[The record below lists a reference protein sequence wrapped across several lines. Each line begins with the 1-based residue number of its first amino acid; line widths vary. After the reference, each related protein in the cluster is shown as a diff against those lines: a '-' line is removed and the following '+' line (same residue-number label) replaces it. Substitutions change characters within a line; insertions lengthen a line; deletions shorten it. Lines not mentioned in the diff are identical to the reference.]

1 MEGSEGNK
9 RREEREGT
17 KRYRGREGRGKIN
30 TPNFLGVVASCYE
43 VKFRDA
49 VVASSSRQSTVE
61 YGTAYSLMIPL
72 V

>member
-30 TPNFLGVVASCYE
+30 TPNF
-43 VKFRDA
+43 
-49 VVASSSRQSTVE
+49 
-61 YGTAYSLMIPL
+61 
-72 V
+72 